1 MPTRQ
6 ATRLRTRLAP
16 GVLPGSVM
24 LIVPVLLV
32 VVWSVNSGS
41 DSFQAATTNGLILL
55 VAALG
60 LSMFWGNSGIMS
72 LGHAAFMAVGAYAGG
87 LVTLDTAIKATA
99 LQGLPHWLRDWSGGT
114 FTAVLV
120 VIGVAL
126 VVAAVTGLPLL
137 RMAGSAFV
145 IASYAV
151 LVVVN
156 VVLNAADSWTRGAQT
171 FYGLSGELSVWTAL
185 ACVAVMIVAARLLR
199 DSSVGLQVRASRE
212 DELAARSC
220 GIDVERRRML
230 VWVLSAVPAALAGFM
245 LGVFLSAFT
254 PATFYLSI
262 TVTLTAMVL
271 VGGLRSVSGAVVGVG
286 LITALLQVLQPL
298 EEGFSLGIVDIG
310 SIHGLPQLGMG
321 AVILATLYLR
331 PGGLLGSREI
341 DELILAPRP
350 VVAAP
355 AEQVAPRA
363 PARPRASTLRG
374 AGISKDFQG
383 VHALADV
390 DIELAPGAIAGL
402 IGPNGSGKTTLLN
415 VLSGVLVPTSGR
427 VKLGGRDVTG
437 QSPHRLVQAGI
448 GRTFQNIRLFSD
460 LSVLDNVR
468 VGAMRGGR
476 LRRDGDRLAHQL
488 VEQLGLS
495 AEAAVRANALSYGRQ
510 RRLEIARA
518 LAVRPDFLLLDE
530 PAAGMNEVEA
540 EALRE
545 RIAAIRDEYGV
556 GVLVV
561 DHAVRMMMRLCE
573 HITVLNDGHLIAAGA
588 PAEVRSDPEGRRG
601 LPRGAWRRRVPD
613 GQDAGSSDR
622 CASTR
627 RGPGMRSVQLGTAM
641 ACAAVVAL
649 GGIAAGCGSSDSDSG
664 GSGGSGGS
672 EDFKIG
678 AGLALTGGFAGFDQP
693 ALTGI
698 KLGVKE
704 VNAKGGLLGKHK
716 IVLDVKDVRLGSR
729 PGGHQHQGLAPGRP
743 QRADRGVHD
752 RRGDPA
758 GAPRPGRQG
767 PDVLLVCDVD
777 DADHLRG
784 QLHVR
789 QLPAGHLRGH
799 GRRAVRR
806 EQGLQ
811 ERVPDLLGGELL
823 HGQRAEGVQGRV
835 HGHRRQGRGRVEL
848 HVQPAGLQP
857 DRHQDQEH
865 VTAARRG

>member
-1 MPTRQ
+1 MSVPAPRGGMLGRH
-6 ATRLRTRLAP
+6 ATRLRTRFAP
-16 GVLPGSVM
+16 GVLPGSTM
-24 LIVPVLLV
+24 LIVPLIIV
-32 VVWSVNSGS
+32 VAWSVNSGS

-87 LVTLDTAIKATA
+87 LVTLDTAIKATS
-99 LQGLPHWLRDWSGGT
+99 LQSLPHWLRDWSGGT

-126 VVAAVTGLPLL
+126 IVAAVTGLPLL

-212 DELAARSC
+212 DELAARAC

-286 LITALLQVLQPL
+286 LITVLLQVLQPL
-298 EEGFSLGIVDIG
+298 EEGFSLGIVNVG
-310 SIHGLPQLGMG
+310 AIHGLPQLGMG

-331 PGGLLGSREI
+331 PGGLLGSREV
-341 DELILAPRP
+341 DELVLVPKP
-350 VVAAP
+350 VVAA
-355 AEQVAPRA
+355 AATETVAPRA
-363 PARPRASTLRG
+363 PAKTRAGTLRG
-374 AGISKDFQG
+374 VGISKDFHG
-383 VHALADV
+383 VHALAGV
-390 DIELAPGAIAGL
+390 DIELTPGTIAGL

-437 QSPHRLVQAGI
+437 QSPQRLVQAGV

-476 LRRDGDRLAHQL
+476 LGRDGDRLAHHL
-488 VEQLGLS
+488 VEQLGLT
-495 AEAAVRANALSYGRQ
+495 AEASARASALSYGRQ

-545 RIAAIRDEYGV
+545 RLAAIRDEYGV
-556 GVLVV
+556 GILVV

-573 HITVLNDGHLIAAGA
+573 HITVLNDGQLIAAGA
-588 PAEVRSDPEGRRG
+588 PAEVRSDPKVVEAYLGA
-601 LPRGAWRRRVPD
+601 RGAAESHV
-613 GQDAGSSDR
+613 
-622 CASTR
+622 
-627 RGPGMRSVQLGTAM
+627 
-641 ACAAVVAL
+641 
-649 GGIAAGCGSSDSDSG
+649 
-664 GSGGSGGS
+664 
-672 EDFKIG
+672 
-678 AGLALTGGFAGFDQP
+678 
-693 ALTGI
+693 
-698 KLGVKE
+698 
-704 VNAKGGLLGKHK
+704 GKT
-716 IVLDVKDVRLGSR
+716 
-729 PGGHQHQGLAPGRP
+729 Q
-743 QRADRGVHD
+743 
-752 RRGDPA
+752 
-758 GAPRPGRQG
+758 
-767 PDVLLVCDVD
+767 
-777 DADHLRG
+777 
-784 QLHVR
+784 
-789 QLPAGHLRGH
+789 
-799 GRRAVRR
+799 
-806 EQGLQ
+806 EQ
-811 ERVPDLLGGELL
+811 
-823 HGQRAEGVQGRV
+823 
-835 HGHRRQGRGRVEL
+835 
-848 HVQPAGLQP
+848 
-857 DRHQDQEH
+857 
-865 VTAARRG
+865 

>member
-1 MPTRQ
+1 MPGGIEEMSVSAPRGGMLGRH
-6 ATRLRTRLAP
+6 AARLRTRFAP
-16 GVLPGSVM
+16 GVLPGSAM

-72 LGHAAFMAVGAYAGG
+72 LGHAAFMAIGAYAGG
-87 LVTLDTAIKATA
+87 LVTLDTAIKATS
-99 LQGLPHWLRDWSGGT
+99 LQSLPHWLRDWSGGT

-137 RMAGSAFV
+137 RMAGASFV

-151 LVVVN
+151 LVVIN

-185 ACVAVMIVAARLLR
+185 ACVAVMIVARLLR

-212 DELAARSC
+212 DELAARAC
-220 GIDVERRRML
+220 GIDVERRRWL

-298 EEGFSLGIVDIG
+298 EEGFSLGVVDVG

-341 DELILAPRP
+341 DELVLAPRP
-350 VVAAP
+350 VVAATTEP
-355 AEQVAPRA
+355 TAPRA
-363 PARPRASTLRG
+363 PAKPRTGTLRG
-374 AGISKDFQG
+374 VGISKDFHG

-390 DIELAPGAIAGL
+390 DIELAPGTIAGL

-437 QSPHRLVQAGI
+437 QSPQRLVQAGV

-476 LRRDGDRLAHQL
+476 LGRDGDRLAHHL
-488 VEQLGLS
+488 VEQLGLT
-495 AEAAVRANALSYGRQ
+495 AEASARASALSYGRQ

-545 RIAAIRDEYGV
+545 RLAAIRDEYGV
-556 GVLVV
+556 GILVV

-573 HITVLNDGHLIAAGA
+573 HITVLNDGQLIAAGA
-588 PAEVRSDPEGRRG
+588 PTEVRSDPKVVEAYLGA
-601 LPRGAWRRRVPD
+601 RGAAES
-613 GQDAGSSDR
+613 Q
-622 CASTR
+622 
-627 RGPGMRSVQLGTAM
+627 TA
-641 ACAAVVAL
+641 
-649 GGIAAGCGSSDSDSG
+649 
-664 GSGGSGGS
+664 
-672 EDFKIG
+672 K
-678 AGLALTGGFAGFDQP
+678 TQ
-693 ALTGI
+693 
-698 KLGVKE
+698 
-704 VNAKGGLLGKHK
+704 
-716 IVLDVKDVRLGSR
+716 
-729 PGGHQHQGLAPGRP
+729 
-743 QRADRGVHD
+743 
-752 RRGDPA
+752 
-758 GAPRPGRQG
+758 
-767 PDVLLVCDVD
+767 
-777 DADHLRG
+777 
-784 QLHVR
+784 
-789 QLPAGHLRGH
+789 
-799 GRRAVRR
+799 
-806 EQGLQ
+806 EQ
-811 ERVPDLLGGELL
+811 
-823 HGQRAEGVQGRV
+823 
-835 HGHRRQGRGRVEL
+835 
-848 HVQPAGLQP
+848 
-857 DRHQDQEH
+857 
-865 VTAARRG
+865 

>member
-1 MPTRQ
+1 MSGGLEEMSVPGRPRGVLGRQ
-6 ATRLRTRLAP
+6 TAGLRTRFAP
-16 GVLPGSVM
+16 GVVPGSAM

-32 VVWSVNSGS
+32 VLWSVNSGS

-72 LGHAAFMAVGAYAGG
+72 LGHAAFMAIGAYAGG
-87 LVTLDTAIKATA
+87 LVTLDTAIKATS
-99 LQGLPHWLRDWSGGT
+99 LQSLPHWLRDWSGGT

-171 FYGLSGELSVWTAL
+171 FYGLSGELSVWTAA

-212 DELAARSC
+212 DELAARAC
-220 GIDVERRRML
+220 GINVERRRWL
-230 VWVLSAVPAALAGFM
+230 VWVLSAIPAALAGFM

-286 LITALLQVLQPL
+286 LITVLLQVLQPL
-298 EEGFSLGIVDIG
+298 EEGFSLGVVDVG
-310 SIHGLPQLGMG
+310 AIHGLPQLGMG

-341 DELILAPRP
+341 DELVLAARP
-350 VVAAP
+350 VVAAATTEP
-355 AEQVAPRA
+355 IAPRA
-363 PARPRASTLRG
+363 PAKPLRTGTLRG
-374 AGISKDFQG
+374 VGISKDFHG

-390 DIELAPGAIAGL
+390 DIELTPGTIAGL

-437 QSPHRLVQAGI
+437 QSPQRLVQAGV

-476 LRRDGDRLAHQL
+476 LGRDGDRLAHHL
-488 VEQLGLS
+488 VEQLGLT
-495 AEAAVRANALSYGRQ
+495 AEASARASALSYGRQ

-545 RIAAIRDEYGV
+545 RLAAIRDEYGV
-556 GVLVV
+556 GILVV

-573 HITVLNDGHLIAAGA
+573 HITVLNDGQLIAAGA
-588 PAEVRSDPEGRRG
+588 PAEVRSDPKVVEAYLGA
-601 LPRGAWRRRVPD
+601 RGAAES
-613 GQDAGSSDR
+613 Q
-622 CASTR
+622 
-627 RGPGMRSVQLGTAM
+627 
-641 ACAAVVAL
+641 AV
-649 GGIAAGCGSSDSDSG
+649 
-664 GSGGSGGS
+664 
-672 EDFKIG
+672 K
-678 AGLALTGGFAGFDQP
+678 TQ
-693 ALTGI
+693 
-698 KLGVKE
+698 
-704 VNAKGGLLGKHK
+704 
-716 IVLDVKDVRLGSR
+716 
-729 PGGHQHQGLAPGRP
+729 
-743 QRADRGVHD
+743 
-752 RRGDPA
+752 
-758 GAPRPGRQG
+758 
-767 PDVLLVCDVD
+767 
-777 DADHLRG
+777 
-784 QLHVR
+784 
-789 QLPAGHLRGH
+789 
-799 GRRAVRR
+799 
-806 EQGLQ
+806 EQ
-811 ERVPDLLGGELL
+811 
-823 HGQRAEGVQGRV
+823 
-835 HGHRRQGRGRVEL
+835 
-848 HVQPAGLQP
+848 
-857 DRHQDQEH
+857 
-865 VTAARRG
+865 